1 MYDDIEFWPLK
12 IVVQK
17 VGLSKTEIY
26 RRVAEN
32 RFPASRSYNDGGMRK
47 FWLSSEVR
55 AWQKAVLAKNEDQPG
70 DR

>member
-1 MYDDIEFWPLK
+1 MTGDVEFWPLK
-12 IVVQK
+12 TVVQK

-47 FWLSSEVR
+47 FWLSSEVKT
-55 AWQKAVLAKNEDQPG
+55 WQENILSGREGVQ
-70 DR
+70 

>member
-1 MYDDIEFWPLK
+1 MTGDVEFWPLK
-12 IVVQK
+12 TVVQK

-47 FWLSSEVR
+47 FWLSSEVK
-55 AWQKAVLAKNEDQPG
+55 AWQENILAGNTAH
-70 DR
+70 